1 MNRKNILC
9 VILFSI
15 MTFVSCSDN
24 GNSNSSSNSEARYSI
39 SGTIQNARKQ
49 KLVLQETKLAN
60 DTYVTIDTITLK
72 EDGKFNFS
80 FLAKEEALYRLAFE
94 NEYENGFEI
103 LLINDDKNIQVNADP
118 NNFESYAVKGSKA
131 SLALNQFLKAYRIKD
146 ESFFATVDKLQQL
159 QKTNGDPATIDQV
172 QKEQFSKITDIN
184 NYIQKTLT
192 ENNNPIVI
200 QYILG
205 VSLRSMET
213 SQVLAYAKAAAEK
226 TKSALLAK
234 FVATLT
240 NQIQANTTSTSLSI
254 GQPAPEIAMSDAAGK
269 IITLSSLKGQYV
281 LVDFWASWCG
291 PCRAENPNVVSA
303 FEKYKNK
310 KFTVLGVSLDDN
322 KADWQAAIIADKLNW
337 QHISDLKK
345 WESTVISTYQFSGIP
360 YNVLIDPNGVII
372 AKELR
377 GQDLQNTL
385 ASILK

>member
-1 MNRKNILC
+1 MNRNNILFL
-9 VILFSI
+9 VLFSI
-15 MTFVSCSDN
+15 VALVSCSDN
-24 GNSNSSSNSEARYSI
+24 GTSTSSSNTEARYAI

-80 FLAKEEALYRLAFE
+80 FLAKEEGLYRLAFE

-103 LLINDDKNIQVNADP
+103 LLINDEKNIQVNADP

-254 GQPAPEIAMSDAAGK
+254 GQPAPEIAMSDATGK

>member
-118 NNFESYAVKGSKA
+118 NNFESYTVKGSKA

-172 QKEQFSKITDIN
+172 QKEQFLKITDIN

-240 NQIQANTTSTSLSI
+240 NQIQANTTSTPLSI
-254 GQPAPEIAMSDAAGK
+254 GQPAPEIAMSDATGK

-291 PCRAENPNVVSA
+291 PCRAETPNVVSA

-360 YNVLIDPNGVII
+360 YNVLIDTNGIII

-377 GQDLQNTL
+377 GQALQDKL

>member
-1 MNRKNILC
+1 MNRNNILF
-9 VILFSI
+9 VVLISI
-15 MTFVSCSDN
+15 VAFMSCKQKN
-24 GNSNSSSNSEARYSI
+24 TEARYSI
-39 SGTIQNARKQ
+39 TGNIQNAGKQ
-49 KLVLQETKLAN
+49 KLILQELKFENGAN
-60 DTYVTIDTITLK
+60 VTLDTITLN

-80 FLAKEEALYRLAFE
+80 FLAKEEGLYRLAIE

-103 LLINDDKNIQVNADP
+103 LLINDENNIQVNADP
-118 NNFESYAVKGSKA
+118 NNYESYTIKGSKG
-131 SLALNQFLKAYRIKD
+131 SEALNQFLKAYRIKD
-146 ESFFATVDKLQQL
+146 ESFFATVDKLQGL
-159 QKTNGDPATIDQV
+159 QKTNGDPAKIDQT
-172 QKEQFSKITDIN
+172 QKEQFLKITDIN
-184 NYIQKTLT
+184 NYIQKSLT
-192 ENNNPIVI
+192 ENDNPIVI

-240 NQIQANTTSTSLSI
+240 NQIQANTTSTPLSI
-254 GQPAPEIAMSDAAGK
+254 GQPAPEIAMSDATGK

>member
-118 NNFESYAVKGSKA
+118 NNFESYTVKGSKA

-172 QKEQFSKITDIN
+172 QKEQFLKITDIN
-184 NYIQKTLT
+184 NYIQKSLT
-192 ENNNPIVI
+192 ENDNPIVI

-240 NQIQANTTSTSLSI
+240 NQIQANTTSTPLSI
-254 GQPAPEIAMSDAAGK
+254 GQPAPEIAMSDATGK

-291 PCRAENPNVVSA
+291 PCRAENPNVVTA
-303 FEKYKNK
+303 FEKFKNK
-310 KFTVLGVSLDDN
+310 NFTVLGVSLDDD
-322 KADWQAAIIADKLNW
+322 KAAWQTAIRDDKLNW

-345 WESTVISTYQFSGIP
+345 WESTVVSTYQLSGIP
-360 YNVLIDPNGVII
+360 YNVLIDANGIII

>member
-118 NNFESYAVKGSKA
+118 NNFESYTVKGSKA

-172 QKEQFSKITDIN
+172 QKEQFLKITDIN

-240 NQIQANTTSTSLSI
+240 NQIQANTTSTPLSI
-254 GQPAPEIAMSDAAGK
+254 GQPAPEIAMSDATGK

-360 YNVLIDPNGVII
+360 YNVLIDTNGIII

-377 GQDLQNTL
+377 GQALQDKL